1 MPVEFLGKEISVTLS
16 EGEVRQPSA
25 FKLGP
30 KSYKVKEVIA
40 SWLDNAYGAVPARRR
55 GWQDRPE
62 RQFYRVRTDEGDV
75 FELYVDTPA
84 GRKTRPQKARWY
96 AHRRVTGAAT
106 AEGARQEQPPARKR
120 PSPPPEP
127 APAEPVEPRAARAAR
142 PSTRSGRAKDASP
155 GAGRARRPRG
165 G

>member
-1 MPVEFLGKEISVTLS
+1 MPVQFLGKEISVTLS

-30 KSYKVKEVIA
+30 KSYTVKEVIA

-84 GRKTRPQKARWY
+84 GRKSRPRKARWY
-96 AHRRVTGAAT
+96 AHRRVTGAAA
-106 AEGARQEQPPARKR
+106 AEGAREEEAHERRQEI
-120 PSPPPEP
+120 
-127 APAEPVEPRAARAAR
+127 
-142 PSTRSGRAKDASP
+142 T
-155 GAGRARRPRG
+155 G